1 MAVTVKGTEGVSKVE
16 ATGTASSSTFLRGDY
31 AWAEAGGGKIA
42 QILSTTK
49 TDTFSTTSA
58 TFVDIPS
65 MTVTITP
72 AATASKI
79 YIMASMNGGGQQGWR
94 LQLVRD
100 STAIS
105 IGDTASSRT
114 PTTATGSPKN
124 GEAMNTASFNFLD
137 SPATT
142 SATTYKVQ
150 ISAESDQYGATN
162 QGGINR
168 SYADADGSWQSRA
181 TSTITVMEVS
191 A

>member
-1 MAVTVKGTEGVSKVE
+1 ITMPAS
-16 ATGTASSSTFLRGDY
+16 TGTMALTSDVPG
-31 AWAEAGGGKIA
+31 AAKIS

-72 AATASKI
+72 SATSSKI
-79 YIMASMNGGGQQGWR
+79 YIMASMNGGGQQGWFLR
-94 LQLVRD
+94 LVRG

-105 IGDTASSRT
+105 VGDTASSRT
-114 PTTATGSPKN
+114 PTTAAGSPKN

-150 ISAESDQYGATN
+150 ISQQSDQYGATN

-181 TSTITVMEVS
+181 TSTITVMEVT